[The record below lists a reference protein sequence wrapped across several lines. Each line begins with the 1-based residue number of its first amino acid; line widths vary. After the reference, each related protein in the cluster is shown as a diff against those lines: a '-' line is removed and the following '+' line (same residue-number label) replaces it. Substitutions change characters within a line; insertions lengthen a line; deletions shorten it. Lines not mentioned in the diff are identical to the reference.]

1 MLNLLSQKGVT
12 MGRKIL
18 IIDDEPDAISF
29 MSSVLEDS
37 GFDSISSQTGVE
49 GLEMARKERP
59 DLILLDL
66 IMPEKGGISMF
77 QELKQDPGL
86 SHIPVVVVSGISRI
100 TGADFR
106 DYFSKGNTGDATD
119 DAEAVST
126 KPDGF
131 VEKPIDPPELI
142 KVIRDIL
149 KV

>member
-1 MLNLLSQKGVT
+1 

-29 MSSVLEDS
+29 MISVLDDN
-37 GFDSISSQTGVE
+37 GFDGISSLNGVE

-66 IMPEKGGISMF
+66 IMPEKGGISTF
-77 QELKQDPGL
+77 HELKQDQDL
-86 SHIPVVVVSGISRI
+86 RHIPIVVVSGMPQI
-100 TGADFR
+100 TGSDAR
-106 DYFSKGNTGDATD
+106 GHFSKGNAGYEKEGVEAHFTG
-119 DAEAVST
+119 
-126 KPDGF
+126 PDGF

-149 KV
+149 GG

>member
-1 MLNLLSQKGVT
+1 

-29 MSSVLEDS
+29 MTSVLEDS
-37 GFDSISSQTGVE
+37 GFDSISSQTGFE

-66 IMPEKGGISMF
+66 IMPEKGGISTF
-77 QELKQDPGL
+77 RELKQEPDL
-86 SHIPVVVVSGISRI
+86 SHIPIVVVSGMPQI
-100 TGADFR
+100 TGADAR
-106 DYFSKGNTGDATD
+106 NHFSKGKAGHEKEG
-119 DAEAVST
+119 AEAASGS
-126 KPDGF
+126 PDGF

-149 KV
+149 KE

>member
-1 MLNLLSQKGVT
+1 

-29 MSSVLEDS
+29 MNSVLEDN
-37 GFDSISSQTGVE
+37 GYESISSQTGAE
-49 GLEMARKERP
+49 GLDLAQKEKP

-100 TGADFR
+100 TGADLR

-119 DAEAVST
+119 GAETVST